1 MHIIVRLSYMEIF
14 LIIYL
19 AEKVDE
25 DNRVYTK
32 EEDRKKFI
40 DFMYNISTVT
50 DEGAITYKD
59 NSVRTAISTLIRR
72 RLLIKDPEMRGRCW
86 VNPEFFFRETL
97 EKRRNMVKHIEN
109 KLNPEYV

>member
-1 MHIIVRLSYMEIF
+1 MEIL
-14 LIIYL
+14 LILYL
-19 AEKVDE
+19 AEKVDT

-32 EEDRKKFI
+32 EENREAFI
-40 DFMYNISTVT
+40 NFMIDITSKSG
-50 DEGAITYKD
+50 EGIIIYKD

-86 VNPEFFFRETL
+86 VNPEFFFRGSL
-97 EKRRNMVKHIEN
+97 LKRENMVKHIEN